1 MKTIIVTLFHLFLLA
16 PNLGGEH
23 YSIYL
28 NNNLITQQVI
38 AHQESVPTLLLPQ
51 DHQGSLAVHYD
62 HCGQL
67 GKNRELSLQNKKNEK
82 VKTWTFD
89 DSPNSRDRMMLDARS
104 VAQLIQTTGPLHLVY
119 TSKELP
125 KGRVLAKIEL
135 ETRKVISR
143 TE

>member
-1 MKTIIVTLFHLFLLA
+1 MKTIIVTLIHLWLLA
-16 PNLGGEH
+16 PNVGGEH

-28 NNNLITQQVI
+28 NNNLMTQQVI
-38 AHQESVPTLLLPQ
+38 AHQDNVPTLWLNQ
-51 DHQGSLAVHYD
+51 DLQGSLAIHYD

-67 GKNRELSLQNKKNEK
+67 GKSRELSLLNEKNEE

-89 DSPNSRDRMMLDARS
+89 DSLNSRDRMTLDAKS
-104 VAQLIQTTGPLHLVY
+104 VAQLVKTKGSMQLVY

-125 KGRVLAKIEL
+125 KGRVLAKIAL
-135 ETRKVISR
+135 DSQKQISK